1 MYDVCIHR
9 INYCTFMLGVYL
21 SHYLKMVIVCW
32 DMNRLEYS
40 TILIAASSINLHLTT
55 LTEET
60 NRDH

>member
-1 MYDVCIHR
+1 
-9 INYCTFMLGVYL
+9 MLGVYL
-21 SHYLKMVIVCW
+21 SHNLKMVIVCW